1 MEPHTS
7 DIMALIARAPWR
19 EAVTYRDTWPHEY
32 VVIRKDRQEELLAA
46 FCERIERGEG
56 VECQFFGQR
65 RPYLFLGDHKYWIMT
80 DCSEVDLEADDDEVL
95 NRALL
100 YRDRRDFLIQPG
112 DTGVPVGGTTVP
124 TPEEEFEQLE
134 VRSMWKDEARN
145 FTPWLAKNLNLLG
158 NELGMK
164 LELDQTEVP
173 IGPYYL
179 DILATDAD
187 KGVSVA
193 IENQLGETD
202 LGHLGQLLTYAT
214 GCGAHVA
221 IWVATEFGYEH
232 AQALQRLN
240 EWTTGRIEFYGAKVE
255 VIKRVGDEDHEPRFR
270 KVVYPGGWNKDLT
283 LSSREMPLRIRRYY
297 DFFQPLIDKLARD
310 DFSERPIQRFDH
322 TGRHFPSRLN
332 PGAWYAVSLE
342 GENDAWVTL
351 HLEMDYKD
359 HTKRLFNQLNTDRE
373 QIKQCIDAGAD
384 AEWSWRRHDSYLFS
398 SISIRKDG
406 SINDPSERREET
418 RAWML
423 NLLPK
428 FKEVFDPRLKELL
441 SQNSS

>member
-1 MEPHTS
+1 MASPTN
-7 DIMALIARAPWR
+7 DIMALISRAPWR

-80 DCSEVDLEADDDEVL
+80 DCSDIDLEAEDDEVL

-100 YRDRRDFLIQPG
+100 YRDRRDFVIQPG
-112 DTGVPVGGTTVP
+112 DTGVPEGETIMAV
-124 TPEEEFEQLE
+124 PEEEIEQLD
-134 VRSMWKDEARN
+134 VRNMWKHEARD
-145 FTPWLAKNLNLLG
+145 FTPWLADHLDLLG

-164 LELDQTEVP
+164 LELVQTEVP

-179 DILATDAD
+179 DILARDAD

-193 IENQLGETD
+193 IENQLEETD
-202 LGHLGQLLTYAT
+202 LVHLGQMLTYAT

-221 IWVATEFGYEH
+221 IWVAPEFGYEH
-232 AQALQRLN
+232 AQALHRLN

-255 VIKRVGDEDHEPRFR
+255 VIKKAGDADHEPRFR
-270 KVVYPGGWNKDLT
+270 KVVYPGGWNKDIT
-283 LSSREMPLRIRRYY
+283 LGSREMSTRIRRYY
-297 DFFQPLIDKLARD
+297 DFFQPLIDKLTRI
-310 DFSERPIQRFDH
+310 DFGDRPIQRFDH
-322 TGRHFPSRLN
+322 TGRHFPSRLS
-332 PGAWYAVSLE
+332 PGVWYAASLE

-351 HLEMDYKD
+351 HLEMGHSD
-359 HTKRLFNQLNTDRE
+359 HTKRVFDELKADRE
-373 QIKQCIDAGAD
+373 RVEQYIDAGPD
-384 AEWSWRRHDSYLFS
+384 PEWSWCRHDSYLFS

-406 SINDPSERREET
+406 SIQDPPEKWEET
-418 RAWML
+418 RSWML
-423 NLLPK
+423 DLLPK
-428 FKEVFDPRLKELL
+428 FKEVFDPRLQEFQ
-441 SQNSS
+441 SPTSP